1 MKTMMTL
8 ALAAV
13 LGTSSFANNS
23 DEMISNLTS
32 VNTKEKKVQVNLK
45 EGTGKV
51 KIQILDID
59 GKRLYQRQVTAN
71 ENILVPFD
79 LTAMPEGKYQVAVI
93 SKEDPSNRSIYEI
106 ELEEP
111 KIEEIPLQAY
121 AKKIDDSSFKLTL
134 DGLERNRTTI
144 QLFDEKGR
152 LVHSEMIKA
161 EGSVSRVYHLK
172 KLSLD
177 NLSVI
182 VRDSK
187 DRVASYYF

>member
-1 MKTMMTL
+1 MKTMMTF

-32 VNTKEKKVQVNLK
+32 VKTKEKKVQVNLK

-111 KIEEIPLQAY
+111 KIEDTPLQAY
-121 AKKIDDSSFKLTL
+121 SKKIDESSFKLTL

-161 EGSVSRVYHLK
+161 EESVSRVYHLK
-172 KLSLD
+172 KLPLD

>member
-1 MKTMMTL
+1 MKTIMTL

-32 VNTKEKKVQVNLK
+32 VKANEKKVLVNLK

-51 KIQILDID
+51 KIQILAID

-93 SKEDPSNRSIYEI
+93 SKEDPSNKSIYEI
-106 ELEEP
+106 QLEDP
-111 KIEEIPLQAY
+111 KIEVAPLQAY

-134 DGLERNRTTI
+134 AGLEKNSTII

-172 KLSLD
+172 KLPMD

-187 DRVASYYF
+187 DRVASYNF